1 MVGPSKILTVS
12 YGTFPC
18 TLEGFD
24 NPFGTMRGIAEYCRD
39 LAAQDRYFGAEPP
52 TPDADVLHRI
62 AQSGVKQR
70 IETRIEGNG
79 VVLRQLDAADA
90 PDQSARVEPA
100 PAATVDEVA
109 TAADA
114 APVAVESVAAK
125 LARIR
130 AVVDDD
136 AASGSSA
143 FQDDEPVVSAFAG
156 RPISSA
162 FENVAEVEESLAPQ
176 NVPDSV
182 EEETVQDPPEASEG
196 AQTGEAGQTGIDVPA
211 DADEP
216 LVTVEPE
223 AEAEAEGETEV
234 EVAVAAEVEA
244 VAETAE
250 PSGADPSAVVED
262 EQVADEASETDFA
275 LETAATDGAADSTD
289 NEATDEAT
297 DEATNEAGEPVPEM
311 DGEDETAD
319 SADLSAEEELSTEEV
334 VSSGAD
340 DSADSVSQFMAS
352 TAAAEVELDE
362 ASEAEATEA
371 PDDTA
376 IARVV
381 EMRNADFDDAEQ
393 DDSFAQAE
401 QAGDT
406 PQDVQGDQ
414 GDQDAA
420 SSTLSPED
428 EAELMANLDQ
438 VQRQAEAE
446 RRAEKEGRVLL
457 ETQDIESSANSVKR
471 VLDVTNTELEE
482 SEGTRRR
489 SAIAHLKAA
498 VAATRADKNLN
509 QKRDEED
516 AKELSRYRNDLA
528 RVVRPRRPSETS
540 GKPAERKMPPLMLVS
555 EQRVDLP
562 DADPIAAAAAAA
574 VRPRRV
580 TSDNLAWSEDEAAED
595 DSDANV
601 FNDGNSFAEFA
612 SEMGASELP
621 DLLEAAA
628 AYSSF
633 VEGLPHFS
641 LPHLMKTVATLKAQ
655 QEFTREEGLRSF
667 GILLR
672 RGKIKKI
679 RRGQFQISA
688 TTRFNPEARI
698 AGE

>member
-1 MVGPSKILTVS
+1 M
-12 YGTFPC
+12 
-18 TLEGFD
+18 
-24 NPFGTMRGIAEYCRD
+24 
-39 LAAQDRYFGAEPP
+39 
-52 TPDADVLHRI
+52 
-62 AQSGVKQR
+62 
-70 IETRIEGNG
+70 
-79 VVLRQLDAADA
+79 
-90 PDQSARVEPA
+90 
-100 PAATVDEVA
+100 
-109 TAADA
+109 
-114 APVAVESVAAK
+114 
-125 LARIR
+125 
-130 AVVDDD
+130 
-136 AASGSSA
+136 
-143 FQDDEPVVSAFAG
+143 
-156 RPISSA
+156 
-162 FENVAEVEESLAPQ
+162 
-176 NVPDSV
+176 
-182 EEETVQDPPEASEG
+182 
-196 AQTGEAGQTGIDVPA
+196 
-211 DADEP
+211 
-216 LVTVEPE
+216 TVEPE
-223 AEAEAEGETEV
+223 AKAEAEAEGETEV
-234 EVAVAAEVEA
+234 EVAVAVEVEA

-414 GDQDAA
+414 DAA

-471 VLDVTNTELEE
+471 ILDVTNTELEE

-489 SAIAHLKAA
+489 
-498 VAATRADKNLN
+498 
-509 QKRDEED
+509 
-516 AKELSRYRNDLA
+516 
-528 RVVRPRRPSETS
+528 
-540 GKPAERKMPPLMLVS
+540 
-555 EQRVDLP
+555 
-562 DADPIAAAAAAA
+562 
-574 VRPRRV
+574 
-580 TSDNLAWSEDEAAED
+580 
-595 DSDANV
+595 
-601 FNDGNSFAEFA
+601 
-612 SEMGASELP
+612 
-621 DLLEAAA
+621 
-628 AYSSF
+628 
-633 VEGLPHFS
+633 
-641 LPHLMKTVATLKAQ
+641 
-655 QEFTREEGLRSF
+655 
-667 GILLR
+667 
-672 RGKIKKI
+672 
-679 RRGQFQISA
+679 
-688 TTRFNPEARI
+688 
-698 AGE
+698 